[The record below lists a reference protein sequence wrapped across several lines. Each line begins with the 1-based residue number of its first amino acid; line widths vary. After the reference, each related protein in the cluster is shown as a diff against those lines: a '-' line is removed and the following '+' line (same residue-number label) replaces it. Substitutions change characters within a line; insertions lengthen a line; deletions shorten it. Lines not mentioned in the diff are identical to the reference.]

1 MEELDALI
9 ARVVEVA
16 NEVLQEKRTPYD
28 GAKELWR
35 LSSAMWELP
44 DALLPFVLPQSGKT
58 IRLTER
64 SSTMTSRSR
73 WSASDAASA
82 PEDRT
87 ESVGRHC
94 RTLAHAALVVLD

>member
-9 ARVVEVA
+9 ARVVEIA

-44 DALLPFVLPQSGKT
+44 DALLPFVGL
-58 IRLTER
+58 
-64 SSTMTSRSR
+64 
-73 WSASDAASA
+73 ASEW
-82 PEDRT
+82 EDHPTHRA
-87 ESVGRHC
+87 EFDHDI
-94 RTLAHAALVVLD
+94 TLAMERLRRRFGN